1 VDSSH
6 LVVSDFGSFLGKKG
20 ERLVVKRAGEVVLE
34 APFHDVEQVSILGSG
49 VTLSTD
55 VIKECSRQG
64 IQLNFVSGSG
74 DPYAKLVSPALTGTV
89 VTRREQLLAYFDE
102 RGLKFAKATVAGKIK
117 NQANVLKYF
126 AKHRRHAAPEVHGRI
141 YDGAAKLDALRLD
154 VDRVAGGRVDDAR
167 EKLMSLEGQA
177 GRVYWELVRLVLP
190 VEAGFES
197 RERRGATDPVNSLL
211 NYGYGILYH
220 QVSGALSLAGLDN
233 FAGFLHADRAGKPSL
248 VLDMVEVFR
257 QPVVDRVIIAW
268 LNRGFVV
275 DMDGERLADKTR
287 RELAAKVLERLE
299 DQDRY
304 EGAQHRL
311 KTIIQVQCRH
321 LAMFFRGEAPYR
333 PYVAGW

>member
-1 VDSSH
+1 MSVTH
-6 LVVSDFGSFLGKKG
+6 AVVSEFGSFLGKKG

-34 APFHDVEQVSILGSG
+34 TPFHDLEQVSILGSG

-102 RGLKFAKATVAGKIK
+102 RGVKFAKATVAGKIR

-126 AKHRRHAAPEVHGRI
+126 AKHRRQAAPEVHGRI
-141 YDGAAKLDALRLD
+141 YDGASKLDDLRLE
-154 VDRVAGGRVDDAR
+154 VDQVSGARVDDAR
-167 EKLMSLEGQA
+167 ETLMSIEGQA
-177 GRVYWELVRLVLP
+177 GRAYWELVRLILP
-190 VEAGFES
+190 EAAGFER

-211 NYGYGILYH
+211 NYGYGMLYH
-220 QVSGALSLAGLDN
+220 QVSGALSLAGLDS

-257 QPVVDRVIIAW
+257 QPVVDRVVIAW

-275 DMDGERLADKTR
+275 DMDGEKLADKTR
-287 RELAAKVLERLE
+287 RELVAKVLERLE

-304 EGAQHRL
+304 DGAQHRL
-311 KTIIQVQCRH
+311 KTIIQTQCRH
-321 LAMFFRGEAPYR
+321 LAMFFRGEAQYR